1 MKILFDNGTPV
12 PLRRYLYGHSVDTAA
27 RMGWATLRNGE
38 LLARAEENGYDLI
51 ITTDQQWPHQLNLA
65 NFQVAVLVL
74 LEASWPR
81 TRFRLQEIRD
91 AVDRTHPGGYQEVAI

>member
-1 MKILFDNGTPV
+1 MRILFDNGTPA
-12 PLRRYLYGHSVDTAA
+12 PLRRYLYGHTVDTAA

-65 NFQVAVLVL
+65 NFRTAILVL

-81 TRFRLQEIRD
+81 TRFKLQEIRD
-91 AVDRTHPGGYQEVAI
+91 AVDRTQPGGYQEVSL

>member
-1 MKILFDNGTPV
+1 MRILFDNGTPA

-65 NFQVAVLVL
+65 NFRVAVLVL

-81 TRFRLQEIRD
+81 TRFKLQEIRD
-91 AVDRTHPGGYQEVAI
+91 AVDRMQPGGYEEITL